1 MEREYSY
8 DELLKKLETLENE
21 LNSLRINDML
31 TGVYNRTHFFEKAHE
46 AFSRTSRYKKELS
59 VLVLDIKDL
68 ESVNKRYGFDA
79 GDFLLKSAAEKLQ
92 KYTRGTDV
100 TGRIGGGK
108 FAVLMENTGKA
119 SIRRAVGRIG
129 GFLKTLTLKYEENS
143 IVVSIGLEIS
153 SYIASDN
160 SIYELMNRAEKIDI

>member
-1 MEREYSY
+1 MDRDYSY

-21 LNSLRINDML
+21 LNSLRINDLL
-31 TGVYNRTHFFEKAHE
+31 TGVYNRAHFYEKAHE
-46 AFSRTSRYKKELS
+46 AFSRISRYNQELS
-59 VLVLDIKDL
+59 VLILDIKDL
-68 ESVNKRYGFDA
+68 ESVNKRYGYDA

-92 KYTRGTDV
+92 NYTRGTDV

-119 SIRRAVGRIG
+119 SIRKAVKRIA
-129 GFLKTLTLKYEENS
+129 GFLKALNINYEENS
-143 IVVSIGLEIS
+143 ITFSIDLEIS

-160 SIYELMNRAEKIDI
+160 SIYELMNRAEKLDI